1 MGRLTWSPLHSDRHP
16 WRSQYRPMLPA
27 RPQKPG
33 QWIAPV
39 VLFLGA
45 LWFDR
50 VIDDSA
56 NWAHGYTLR
65 PECQVTRGWIKWSHW
80 AEAVIYNQCGWV
92 LQRHGI
98 QTSKISQ
105 IWDAPFSTNL
115 RVGGTW
121 QFVPHPISQRNR
133 TVSEPTT
140 LLVYCQPGSRNSQ
153 TSIATPEPAL
163 TTKDCHVENQ
173 KPSGVT
179 HGFSESHMFQPNS
192 GWSHAHKN
200 TRN

>member
-16 WRSQYRPMLPA
+16 WRSQCRPMLPA

-98 QTSKISQ
+98 QTSKNI
-105 IWDAPFSTNL
+105 ANLRRAFSTNL
-115 RVGGTW
+115 RVGALDNLNHT
-121 QFVPHPISQRNR
+121 QFPSQIGQSLSQPPCWCIASLAVA
-133 TVSEPTT
+133 TVRLP
-140 LLVYCQPGSRNSQ
+140 LQ
-153 TSIATPEPAL
+153 PAL
-163 TTKDCHVENQ
+163 TTKIA
-173 KPSGVT
+173 
-179 HGFSESHMFQPNS
+179 M
-192 GWSHAHKN
+192 
-200 TRN
+200 